1 MDIQKEI
8 KISENQPV
16 VFMADTELGEL
27 YKAMEKHCKLD
38 KDNCSVFAASLFYNL
53 GRTHGIRAERAR
65 RKVGVVNR

>member
-16 VFMADTELGEL
+16 VFIADTELGEL
-27 YKAMEKHCKLD
+27 YKAMAKYWELD
-38 KDNCSVFAASLFYNL
+38 RSSHPVFAASLFYNL

-65 RKVGVVNR
+65 RKGGITA